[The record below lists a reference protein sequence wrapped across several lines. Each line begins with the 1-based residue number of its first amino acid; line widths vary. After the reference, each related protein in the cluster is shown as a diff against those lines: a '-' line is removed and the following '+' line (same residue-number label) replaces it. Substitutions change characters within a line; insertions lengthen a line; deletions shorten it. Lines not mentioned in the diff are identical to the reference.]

1 MRIATTRPLV
11 VLGLCILIFGSNTA
25 WAGGQKP
32 SESGKLTVNDVV
44 EMVKVKLADDL
55 IIAQIQ
61 QNGTPFKLSATE
73 MVQLKTAGASDN
85 VIRAMIDPKGG
96 RPSGEPPRAAAS
108 SAAVPSEA
116 DGEQALAVRVNS
128 ESEGRARLAS
138 FRKTDGQSGQINGVS
153 VYSLAFV
160 ANIEFT
166 KDCKWLREPSFDS
179 NPTLAFK
186 TRAPSTNSANFSW
199 DSFFEASQF
208 PGVVVKQGAV
218 AGIAGVLFFE
228 RSENGWGISR
238 VTGKVT
244 SEPPRADAAL
254 GGAPASGKPSPAAK
268 TPTAASSVATLDP
281 GEALVTDS
289 TKGDQNAEAFPVQ
302 SRILNSSLD
311 AVWKATH
318 DVLAKSKD
326 EVATEDREKG
336 LIVTALT
343 KHGSFPVARYDKFA
357 IALQRVS
364 DNSTKVTLKALLY
377 SPLVGKPGMVSRPPD
392 RVRDQGAK
400 LLDQVAKAASALPPV
415 SRLSDGS
422 SIGPDTRTPAQQQGD
437 AAVGKGFLLYSDFV
451 KNALLLVA
459 GSIPWAG
466 IGIGMVS
473 TQPSVDKKLDAL
485 VTWLAEG
492 QLKSPAGLAY
502 LRRVGE
508 GKEPLLSAFDV
519 LAKTKAYLQQA
530 GIPVDVIEQI
540 AGLMKAAK

>member
-1 MRIATTRPLV
+1 MRIATIRHLI
-11 VLGLCILIFGSNTA
+11 VLGLCIFIFGSHTA

-85 VIRAMIDPKGG
+85 VIRAMMEPKGG
-96 RPSGEPPRAAAS
+96 RPVGETPTAAGS
-108 SAAVPSEA
+108 SVLVPSEA
-116 DGEQALAVRVNS
+116 DGQRGLAARVSS
-128 ESEGRARLAS
+128 ESEGRAKLAS
-138 FRKTDGQSGQINGVS
+138 FRKTDGQSAQINGVP
-153 VYSLAFV
+153 VYSLEFEGTV
-160 ANIEFT
+160 EFT
-166 KDCKWLREPSFDS
+166 QDCKWLREMFDGS
-179 NPTLAFK
+179 KLEFK
-186 TRAPSTNSANFSW
+186 TRALRPNSPNEL
-199 DSFFEASQF
+199 DNFFEASQF
-208 PGVVVKQGAV
+208 TGVAVNNGAV
-218 AGIAGVLFFE
+218 AGIAGAIVFE
-228 RSENGWGISR
+228 RSENGWRHSG
-238 VTGKVT
+238 VTGKIT
-244 SEPPRADAAL
+244 SQPPRADAAL
-254 GGAPASGKPSPAAK
+254 GGAAASGKPSPAAK
-268 TPTAASSVATLDP
+268 TTAGSSGATLDP

-289 TKGDQNAEAFPVQ
+289 TKGDQNADAFPVQ

-318 DVLAKSKD
+318 DVFAKSKD

-357 IALQRVS
+357 IALQKVN
-364 DNSTKVTLKALLY
+364 DNSTRVTLKALLY

-392 RVRDQGAK
+392 RVREQGAK
-400 LLDQVAKAASALPPV
+400 LLDQVAKAASALPPA

-466 IGIGMVS
+466 IGIEMVS

-502 LRRVGE
+502 LKRVGE

-519 LAKTKAYLQQA
+519 LAKTKTYLQQA

-540 AGLMKAAK
+540 AGLVKAAK